1 MHDTPLAPHA
11 RHEQLLGTSGGRP
24 FKLLQDRGQTFRDG
38 LLDGIQLGPERSPD
52 CQQPRHSPCALIKSR
67 SLSTTFP
74 LLLASSMK
82 LRGINGHDNLDFAII
97 FEGRTLCDSSPNASA
112 QYISA
117 SFRYRRPS
125 AQRFCNHQTS
135 VLSRFSSIIFDLR
148 PHRKRFRPHGR
159 PRTFCFRLTCRCKTL
174 FRALPYFQGWR
185 MGRQMG
191 YRGWSLRLPQAVP
204 LSETV
209 VAAASSSPS
218 G

>member
-1 MHDTPLAPHA
+1 
-11 RHEQLLGTSGGRP
+11 
-24 FKLLQDRGQTFRDG
+24 
-38 LLDGIQLGPERSPD
+38 
-52 CQQPRHSPCALIKSR
+52 
-67 SLSTTFP
+67 
-74 LLLASSMK
+74 MK
-82 LRGINGHDNLDFAII
+82 LRGINGHDNLAFAII

-185 MGRQMG
+185 MP
-191 YRGWSLRLPQAVP
+191 SLRVRRSSNRALAKCPDPTDCAGKFSQAACSVGREHWLDLYGGP
-204 LSETV
+204 SL
-209 VAAASSSPS
+209 AS
-218 G
+218 

>member
-1 MHDTPLAPHA
+1 
-11 RHEQLLGTSGGRP
+11 
-24 FKLLQDRGQTFRDG
+24 

-97 FEGRTLCDSSPNASA
+97 FEGRTLCDSSPNASV

-125 AQRFCNHQTS
+125 RSDFVTT
-135 VLSRFSSIIFDLR
+135 VR
-148 PHRKRFRPHGR
+148 
-159 PRTFCFRLTCRCKTL
+159 
-174 FRALPYFQGWR
+174 RAY
-185 MGRQMG
+185 
-191 YRGWSLRLPQAVP
+191 SLALAR
-204 LSETV
+204 
-209 VAAASSSPS
+209 
-218 G
+218 